1 MIGRKYVEDSGLVR
15 LIWYGILLMGLLVI
29 YLSKEKVEDEFTDS
43 LRAQSYRLTFLM
55 VILYSLE

>member
-55 VILYSLE
+55 VILYSLA